1 MNTILPWLRSSIW
14 QGKIDMKGM
23 VSIRTISYFFGLLL
37 GFSLLVNSFASETLP
52 QYLAGVMVKS
62 YDEKRAKA
70 LEKFEE
76 IIGKYIAERAHL
88 RLRLKAMTYEDL
100 LREIKNEKVDFIWGY
115 GHIVSMELYEKFP
128 IMPFIAPTLG
138 EQRRATFKRLLVT
151 SKELMTTPE
160 TLKGKKLVF
169 IGDEAWGFELLL
181 LKLWLKERYG
191 LKDLNHFFTLRGLKS
206 DEGFFVPGSR
216 RGSIYS
222 IIIGEADVAI
232 SHEFEYITQE
242 RLTPNAIKEKVRVA
256 PFFNSSE
263 EFYEAPAFVR
273 KGVPQKDLENLIQ
286 TLLRM
291 PEDPEGKQIL
301 ISSKISGFVRVKDQ
315 DYLRIKEILEKKRR
329 YGI

>member
-1 MNTILPWLRSSIW
+1 MNTL
-14 QGKIDMKGM
+14 K
-23 VSIRTISYFFGLLL
+23 RTLL
-37 GFSLLVNSFASETLP
+37 GVFIILLVFAFHTNGVFGEALP

-76 IIGKYIAERAHL
+76 IIGKYIKEKGHL
-88 RLRLKAMTYEDL
+88 ILKLKALTYEDL
-100 LREIKNEKVDFIWGY
+100 SREIRNGNLDFIWGY

-128 IMPFIAPTLG
+128 IIPFIAPTLG
-138 EQRRATFKRLLVT
+138 EQRRPTFKRLLVT
-151 SKELMTTPE
+151 SKGSMGTLD
-160 TLKGKKLVF
+160 TLKGKKLAF
-169 IGDEAWGFELLL
+169 IGDEPWGFELLL
-181 LKLWLKERYG
+181 LKIWLREKWG
-191 LKDLNHFFTLRGLKS
+191 LKDLNHFFNLRGLKS

-222 IIIGEADVAI
+222 IIVGEADVAI

-242 RLTPNAIKEKVRVA
+242 KLTPNAIKEKVQIA

-273 KGVPQKDLENLIQ
+273 KGLPQKDLERLIQ
-286 TLLRM
+286 ALLQM

-301 ISSKISGFVRVKDQ
+301 ISSKISGFVKVRDQ
-315 DYLRIKEILEKKRR
+315 DYQRIKEILEKKRK

>member
-1 MNTILPWLRSSIW
+1 MKRLILVGSI
-14 QGKIDMKGM
+14 
-23 VSIRTISYFFGLLL
+23 L
-37 GFSLLVNSFASETLP
+37 GFLILSLGSFLLVKIAFSESLP

-88 RLRLKAMTYEDL
+88 RLRLKALTYEDL
-100 LREIKNEKVDFIWGY
+100 SRELKNGRVDFIWGY
-115 GHIVSMELYEKFP
+115 GHVVSMELYEKFP
-128 IMPFIAPTLG
+128 IIPFIAPTLG
-138 EQRRATFKRLLVT
+138 EQRRPTFKRILVT
-151 SKELMTTPE
+151 SKEPIVTPE
-160 TLKGKKLVF
+160 TLKGKKLAF

-181 LKLWLKERYG
+181 LKIWLKEKWG
-191 LKDLNHFFTLRGLKS
+191 VKNLNHLFTLRGVKS
-206 DEGFFVPGSR
+206 DEGFFIPGSR

-222 IIIGEADVAI
+222 LIVGEAEVAI

-242 RLTPNAIKEKVRVA
+242 RLTPNAIKEKVQLA

-273 KGVPQKDLENLIQ
+273 KGLPQKDLGSLIDV
-286 TLLRM
+286 LLKM

-301 ISSKISGFVRVKDQ
+301 ISSKISGFVKVRDQ
-315 DYLRIKEILEKKRR
+315 DYQRIKEILEKKRK